1 MRVNI
6 VSYPIGLL
14 LLAAGTLAAAQPP
27 TEKAPTF
34 ADEPIASAIAT
45 QNALPDAVNAIVQA
59 LNGESTLK
67 NAKITVQPDGEN
79 ILLTGRA
86 DNRDQVQKATEI
98 ARASSNNAMVVNVIQ
113 PDHTVYDMPSTTT
126 G

>member
-14 LLAAGTLAAAQPP
+14 LLAAATLVSAQP
-27 TEKAPTF
+27 TEKAPAF
-34 ADEPIASAIAT
+34 ADEPIASPIAT
-45 QNALPDAVNAIVQA
+45 QSAIPDTVNAIVQA
-59 LNGESTLK
+59 LNAEATLR

-113 PDHTVYDMPSTTT
+113 PDHTVYDMPATTT